1 MFNRRGQIRGEGPAQ
16 AAVDAGGQRGHTW
29 ESFPERRQLAGGNS
43 CVSVPPGSA
52 VSHNSLWPVTAAPIA
67 CSATAAVAFNW
78 LLPSPRSDGRVSND
92 CRLGL
97 MPLITVALRQPSC
110 CQGSL
115 AHLAKRGAGDA
126 WTSGAAGSR
135 SREWVGGT

>member
-1 MFNRRGQIRGEGPAQ
+1 MFNRRGQIRGEGPAH

-67 CSATAAVAFNW
+67 CSATAAVAFYW
-78 LLPSPRSDGRVSND
+78 LLPSARSDGRVSND

-97 MPLITVALRQPSC
+97 MPLITIALRKASC
-110 CQGSL
+110 CQGGL
-115 AHLAKRGAGDA
+115 AHFAKRGPGMP
-126 WTSGAAGSR
+126 GCQEAAGSR
-135 SREWVGGT
+135 CWE